1 MVKTFK
7 ELTNADGSFDTEEG
21 KLCAEACEYDM
32 QLPKPVGYRLLI
44 ALPQP
49 EEKYEGTSILKT
61 DKEKQM
67 DHIMSIIGLVVDMGA
82 EAYSDEDRFPHGPWC
97 KEGDYVLFR
106 MNSGTRFSVGGLEY
120 RLMNDDSIEAVVDD
134 PRGVTRA

>member
-21 KLCAEACEYDM
+21 KFYAEACEYDM
-32 QLPKPVGYRLLI
+32 QLPTPVGYRLLI

-49 EEKYEGTSILKT
+49 EENYEGTSVLKT
-61 DKEKQM
+61 EKEKQLG
-67 DHIMSIIGLVVDMGA
+67 HIMSIIGLVVDMGK
-82 EAYSDEDRFPHGPWC
+82 EAYRDKDRFPRGPWC
-97 KEGDYVLFR
+97 KRGDYVLFR

>member
-1 MVKTFK
+1 MTKTFK
-7 ELTNADGSFDTEEG
+7 ELTNTDGSFDTEEG
-21 KLCAEACEYDM
+21 KLYAEACEYDI
-32 QLPKPVGYRLLI
+32 QLPTPVGYRLLI

-82 EAYSDEDRFPHGPWC
+82 EAYSDEDRFSHGPWC

-106 MNSGTRFSVGGLEY
+106 MNSGTWFSVGGLEY
-120 RLMNDDSIEAVVDD
+120 RLMNDDSIEAVVAD

>member
-1 MVKTFK
+1 MTKTFK
-7 ELTNADGSFDTEEG
+7 ELTNTDGSFDTEEG
-21 KLCAEACEYDM
+21 KLYAEACEYDI
-32 QLPKPVGYRLLI
+32 QLPTPVGYRLLI

-120 RLMNDDSIEAVVDD
+120 RLMNDDSIEAVVAD